1 MNFKCDRSYINSP
14 NYIKSTKT
22 IVNTINENGNR
33 WIQYAATTALNHE
46 KKFGTFRKNI
56 RKKNREK

>member
-1 MNFKCDRSYINSP
+1 MYINSP

-46 KKFGTFRKNI
+46 KKFGTSRKNI
-56 RKKNREK
+56 RKKNWQK